1 MRLCCD
7 LLNLFF
13 FFKQKTAYEM
23 RISDWSSDVCSSDLL
38 PSPAPAPLI
47 KADAASYR
55 HAPRVASEA
64 TRPAQR
70 EATELVRHLVP
81 QRFDSARPS
90 GWAVQLGAYD
100 SLAIAK
106 EKWGVLKKRNDVLAA
121 FPASS
126 HAATVNGHT
135 FYRLTA
141 NGLKSRADAMKLCGD
156 RKAAGQPCFV
166 RERGGGES
174 GEASGQVRGGQQ
186 GCNRGVD

>member
-1 MRLCCD
+1 MIRTVELPMPQR
-7 LLNLFF
+7 NANGVVPV
-13 FFKQKTAYEM
+13 TE
-23 RISDWSSDVCSSDLL
+23 L

-126 HAATVNGHT
+126 HAATVRSEEHT
-135 FYRLTA
+135 SELQSLMRISYAVFC
-141 NGLKSRADAMKLCGD
+141 LKKKNPIQHLQNKLHLS
-156 RKAAGQPCFV
+156 KTK
-166 RERGGGES
+166 
-174 GEASGQVRGGQQ
+174 
-186 GCNRGVD
+186 